1 MSTKPQGQL
10 SVEERRQAILNLLD
24 RKGRVTV
31 QEIKSRFS
39 TSAVTAR
46 SDLDAL
52 SSTGALVRC
61 HGGGIRQLTEGPD
74 HPLRV
79 RENIF
84 HEEKTRIARAAVSL
98 LQPYETVILCS
109 GSTSAEVAN
118 QLRRAPPEHVTVITY
133 ALNIASRLADVANV
147 SLVMVGGILRQVSSA
162 FVGPHAEQV
171 MRSMHADHCFLS
183 TVGLDLEV
191 GLTTLDIME
200 AQLNLLMIQ
209 AARQVTVLADSS
221 KFGRRSLAVIAEI
234 AMVQRVITDTGAPA
248 DAVEALRARGV
259 EVILA

>member
-79 RENIF
+79 RL
-84 HEEKTRIARAAVSL
+84 SL
-98 LQPYETVILCS
+98 RFASDFADLF
-109 GSTSAEVAN
+109 EV
-118 QLRRAPPEHVTVITY
+118 RG
-133 ALNIASRLADVANV
+133 D
-147 SLVMVGGILRQVSSA
+147 
-162 FVGPHAEQV
+162 
-171 MRSMHADHCFLS
+171 
-183 TVGLDLEV
+183 
-191 GLTTLDIME
+191 
-200 AQLNLLMIQ
+200 
-209 AARQVTVLADSS
+209 
-221 KFGRRSLAVIAEI
+221 K
-234 AMVQRVITDTGAPA
+234 
-248 DAVEALRARGV
+248 RARRG
-259 EVILA
+259 ESFA

>member
-1 MSTKPQGQL
+1 VG
-10 SVEERRQAILNLLD
+10 
-24 RKGRVTV
+24 
-31 QEIKSRFS
+31 
-39 TSAVTAR
+39 
-46 SDLDAL
+46 
-52 SSTGALVRC
+52 
-61 HGGGIRQLTEGPD
+61 
-74 HPLRV
+74 
-79 RENIF
+79 
-84 HEEKTRIARAAVSL
+84 L
-98 LQPYETVILCS
+98 LQPFETVILCS
-109 GSTSAEVAN
+109 GSTSAEVAS
-118 QLRRAPPEHVTVITY
+118 QLRRAPLEHVTVITY
-133 ALNIASRLADVANV
+133 ALNIASRLADVANI

-209 AARQVTVLADSS
+209 AAREVTVLADSS
-221 KFGRRSLAVIAEI
+221 KFGRRSLAVIAELT
-234 AMVQRVITDTGAPA
+234 MVQRVITDTGAPA